1 MGARSN
7 ALSEIVRFWLQERHG
22 LLLRES
28 VPVKLIR
35 NNSDIDFVV
44 MSPKG
49 NTTLLEDSDDPITFK
64 NAIVEVKD
72 ERDFDKRGTDFAKRL
87 RKDYNLLAENR
98 MISVGT
104 PCIFS
109 MLKEQHHKK
118 AEEIFGTEADFSKI
132 FIFHNLNKNGLSDI
146 LADLRD
152 RNIYFVTS
160 FEILSD
166 IQKFFRESR
175 DGAGIRNSLVGDI
188 LDMLVTYHKWK
199 SDQKL
204 EYGRTGRKT

>member
-7 ALSEIVRFWLQERHG
+7 ALSEIVRFWLQECYG

-28 VPVKLIR
+28 IPVKLER

-44 MSPKG
+44 MSP
-49 NTTLLEDSDDPITFK
+49 NESVTLLDRITFK

-72 ERDFDKRGTDFAKRL
+72 ERDYDPLGTDIAKRL
-87 RKDYNLLAENR
+87 RRDYNLLAENR
-98 MISVGT
+98 MISAEI

-118 AEEIFGTEADFSKI
+118 AEKIFGTEADFSKI
-132 FIFHNLNKNGLSDI
+132 FIFHNLNRAG
-146 LADLRD
+146 LADMITDLHD
-152 RNIYFVTS
+152 RKIHFVTS
-160 FEILSD
+160 FEMLSD
-166 IQKFFRESR
+166 IQKFFKESR

-188 LDMLVTYHKWK
+188 LDMLVTYHKWGMLN
-199 SDQKL
+199 Q
-204 EYGRTGRKT
+204 